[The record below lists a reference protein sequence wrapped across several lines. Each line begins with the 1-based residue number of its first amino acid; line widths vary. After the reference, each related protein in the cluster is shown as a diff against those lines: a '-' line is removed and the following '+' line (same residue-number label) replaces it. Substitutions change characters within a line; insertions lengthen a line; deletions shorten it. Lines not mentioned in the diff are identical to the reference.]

1 MTLLINSSFNF
12 KRWRYNINF
21 NDFVTDVVG
30 SLQYCSAV
38 QLPLLLVPQENLS
51 WYSVLKISR
60 KVTHVIK
67 C

>member
-1 MTLLINSSFNF
+1 MTLLV
-12 KRWRYNINF
+12 RWS
-21 NDFVTDVVG
+21 T
-30 SLQYCSAV
+30 AV

-60 KVTHVIK
+60 KVAHAIK

>member
-1 MTLLINSSFNF
+1 MLLINSSFNF

-38 QLPLLLVPQENLS
+38 ASTVGATGKPQL
-51 WYSVLKISR
+51 VLCS
-60 KVTHVIK
+60 
-67 C
+67 

>member
-1 MTLLINSSFNF
+1 LLV
-12 KRWRYNINF
+12 RWS
-21 NDFVTDVVG
+21 T
-30 SLQYCSAV
+30 AM

-60 KVTHVIK
+60 KISHAIN